1 MRVRARKTFRTS
13 AVIAVLASA
22 ALVAGCAS
30 ASGNTDVA
38 SAPTTLTYAINGGV
52 LSSGTMDIHSPA
64 FQITAT
70 VMRNTFDSLVYQ
82 EPDGSFAPWLA
93 SSWEASSDGLHYTF
107 QLRQDVTFQDG
118 EPFNAAAVKANFDH
132 VVAPETASADAASL
146 IGYAAEG
153 GYYDSTE
160 VVDEFTVRVNFTKPY
175 APFLQAVSTAKLGFY
190 SPKVLETKAAQL
202 AAGGPG
208 ISVGTGPYTMTEY
221 VPNEKIVFEAN
232 PDYNW
237 APKGTKHEGP
247 AMIKTLVLRILTESS
262 VRTGSLTSGE
272 VQMAGSIAAN
282 TVSQIGDGF
291 TIEKIQ
297 DPGIPYSLFLNEKH
311 GVFSDVNVRK
321 AFAEAID
328 IDRNVDSVYQG
339 QVERAWSILS
349 PATPNAYDPSVEN
362 SLAYNQKDAN
372 ALLDAAGWTA
382 RDSDGYRTKDGKRLS
397 VQWIAWTPVS
407 DANASFAVAVQ
418 SDLKKIGFE
427 VIRDDYE
434 VGKFYELYLARDF
447 DLSDWSFP
455 SVDADALSAHLHT
468 GGYKNGSSLSDP
480 AVDSLLDQAVA
491 SSDPAVRKG
500 LYEKL
505 QQWNVKNLALI
516 PIYVPTSTTAFTK
529 TVTGL
534 IFDLYGQPLFYG
546 ASFTAAG

>member
-1 MRVRARKTFRTS
+1 MRARARKTFRVG
-13 AVIAVLASA
+13 ALIAMLASA

-30 ASGNTDVA
+30 ATGTTTTA
-38 SAPTTLTYAINGGV
+38 STPSTLTYAINGGV
-52 LSSGTMDIHSPA
+52 LSSGKMDIHSSA

-70 VMRNTFDSLVYQ
+70 VMRNTVDSLVYQ
-82 EPDGSFAPWLA
+82 TPDGDIVPWLA
-93 SSWEASSDGLHYTF
+93 SSWEISPDGLHYTF
-107 QLRQDVTFQDG
+107 TLRNDVTFQDG
-118 EPFNAAAVKANFDH
+118 EPFTAAAVKANFDH

-153 GYYDSTE
+153 GYYANTE
-160 VVDEFTVRVNFTKPY
+160 VVDEFTVRVNFVKPY

-190 SPKVLETKAAQL
+190 SPKVLETKADQL

-221 VPNEKIVFEAN
+221 VPNQKIVFQAN

-237 APKGTKHEGP
+237 APEGSKHEG
-247 AMIKTLVLRILTESS
+247 AATIKTLVLRILTESS
-262 VRTGSLTSGE
+262 VRTGALTSGE
-272 VQMAGSIAAN
+272 VQVAGSIAAN

-297 DPGIPYSLFLNEKH
+297 DPGLPYSLFLNQKH

-328 IDRNVDSVYQG
+328 IDRNVTSVYQD
-339 QVERAWSILS
+339 QVDRAWSILT

-362 SLAYNQKDAN
+362 SLAYDPKDAN

-382 RDSDGYRTKDGKRLS
+382 RDSDGYRTKDGTRLS
-397 VQWIAWTPVS
+397 VNWIAWTPVS

-418 SDLKKIGFE
+418 ADLKKVGFE

-434 VGKFYELYLARDF
+434 VAKFYELYLARDF

-455 SVDADALSAHLHT
+455 SVDADVLRAHLHT
-468 GGYKNGSSLSDP
+468 DGYKNGSSLSDP
-480 AVDSLLDQAVA
+480 AVDKLLDDAVA
-491 SSDPAVRKG
+491 TADPAER
-500 LYEKL
+500 EKL
-505 QQWNVKNLALI
+505 YQKLQRWNVKNLALI
-516 PIYVPTSTTAFTK
+516 PIYVPTSTTAYSNA
-529 TVTGL
+529 VTGL

-546 ASFTAAG
+546 ASLTAAG